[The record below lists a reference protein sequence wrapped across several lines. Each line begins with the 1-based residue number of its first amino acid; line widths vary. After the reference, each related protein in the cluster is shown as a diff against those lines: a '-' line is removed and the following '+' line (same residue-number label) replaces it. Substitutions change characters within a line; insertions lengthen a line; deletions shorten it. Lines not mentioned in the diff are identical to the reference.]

1 MLVLVRPFARW
12 VLNQAGSKVEA
23 VQTPL
28 FVEFVKLLVD
38 PQAGRKVG
46 KGRIESRKSVAEYL
60 LERGLYQLLGKIIK
74 SVVSLACFWVDGA
87 NRVLACSRWRENR
100 TPRFRARLHSRYS
113 PSRHSLRHFRS
124 SSPPLQLRLRNA
136 SAPS

>member
-46 KGRIESRKSVAEYL
+46 KARIESRKSVAEYL
-60 LERGLYQLLGKIIK
+60 LERGLYQLLGNIIK
-74 SVVSLACFWVDGA
+74 SVVSLACFWVD
-87 NRVLACSRWRENR
+87 
-100 TPRFRARLHSRYS
+100 
-113 PSRHSLRHFRS
+113 
-124 SSPPLQLRLRNA
+124 
-136 SAPS
+136 